1 MAFTTPGTAVAGEVL
16 TAAFWNTNVRD
27 NFSAAFPTDTI
38 LTSYTP
44 TFAQGASTNIA
55 KTISYAKYM
64 VVGKVM
70 YLWVRLFSTSTGTAG
85 SPITVSIPAG
95 YTMENGD
102 GFLGSGVYGDS
113 GVGDYTCLV
122 YRQTTTTLSLIAMTT
137 TSGARVGVTP
147 AITVANNDGFNIHAM
162 IPLA

>member
-1 MAFTTPGTAVAGEVL
+1 ML

-27 NFSAAFPTDTI
+27 NLQAAFPVNTS

-44 TFAQGASTNIA
+44 TLAQGASTNIA
-55 KTISYAKYM
+55 KTTAYAKYM

-70 YLWVRLFSTSTGTAG
+70 YLWIRLFATAAGTAG
-85 SPITVSIPAG
+85 SAITVSLPAG
-95 YTMENGD
+95 YTLENTD
-102 GFLGSGVYGDS
+102 SYMGSGNYGDS
-113 GVGDYTCLV
+113 GVGEYPSLV
-122 YRQTTTTLSLIAMTT
+122 YAQTTTTLALVAVTT

-147 AITVANNDGFNIHAM
+147 AITVANNDSVAFHAT